1 MAALSDLTRP
11 PRAPDGLAQLLAWEA
26 GLREQESVPEL
37 TYYLANE
44 GRGLLGYDQLFVVKR
59 PLVGDGWHVA
69 AASGLAQVD
78 RNAPAIRAIEAAV
91 RDMGPATTLDAPNDE
106 ALDDYPF
113 RAWLWQP
120 LVDRSGAPFAA
131 LLLARE
137 HDYADEG
144 RAQRVA
150 ETAQHGWLALTGGK
164 PARRLPR
171 LTPKQKKWIA
181 AAAAGV
187 ALFPVHLSA
196 LAPVEVVA
204 AHPAVITAPIAG
216 VITAVD
222 VAPSAQVAAGQPLIR
237 FDDVKL
243 RNELSLAA
251 ERLQVAR
258 AKTDEVASASFGDQT
273 QARGISIAQAEYQ
286 LAAAEHSYARDML
299 ARSTVR
305 APKAG
310 LAIYTDRRE
319 WEGRAVEVGQPIMEI
334 ADPRDVRYRIDLP
347 AREQLSLSP
356 GSTVSV
362 WLDSQPLWSESAT
375 LADASYQ
382 ARTLP
387 DGTLA
392 FALEATPAGGTP
404 PRIGSRGTARVRGSW
419 APLAYAALKHPIAG
433 FRQFVGF

>member
-1 MAALSDLTRP
+1 M
-11 PRAPDGLAQLLAWEA
+11 AQLLAWEA
-26 GLREQESVPEL
+26 GLRAQESVPEL
-37 TYYLANE
+37 VYYLANE
-44 GRGLLGYDQLFVVKR
+44 GRGLIGYDQLFVLKR

-69 AASGLAQVD
+69 AASSLATVD

-91 RDMGPATTLDAPNDE
+91 AELSSATTLDAPADE

-113 RAWLWQP
+113 RCWLWQP
-120 LVDRSGAPFAA
+120 LVDRTGEPFAG
-131 LLLARE
+131 LLVARE
-137 HDYADEG
+137 HDYADE
-144 RAQRVA
+144 QRVARIA
-150 ETAQHGWLALTGGK
+150 ETAQHGWLALAGGK
-164 PARRLPR
+164 PARRLPK
-171 LTPKQKKWIA
+171 LTTKQKKWIA

-204 AHPAVITAPIAG
+204 AHPAVVTAPIAG
-216 VITAVD
+216 VVTAVD
-222 VAPSAQVAAGQPLIR
+222 VAPSAGVARGQPLIR

-273 QARGISIAQAEYQ
+273 QARGISIAQAEYR
-286 LAAAEHSYARDML
+286 LADAEYSYAKDML

-305 APKAG
+305 APKGG

-334 ADPRDVRYRIDLP
+334 ADPKDVRYRIDLP
-347 AREQLSLSP
+347 AREQLSLAP
-356 GSTVSV
+356 GAAVSV
-362 WLDSQPLWSESAT
+362 WLDSQPLWSERAT

-392 FALEATPAGGTP
+392 FALEATPADGAA
-404 PRIGSRGTARVRGSW
+404 PRIGSRGTARVRGGW
-419 APLAYAALKHPIAG
+419 APLAYAALKRPIASL
-433 FRQFVGF
+433 RQFVGF